1 MKIID
6 YYILKTYLQKLISIF
21 IILMLIFIVQTFW
34 LFIDEF
40 AGKGLDFDIIAKFL
54 MYYSPKLIPLVLP
67 LSVLLSSIMT
77 YGEFAENYEFAAMKS
92 SGISL
97 SRALRTLVIFHFFL
111 GIGSFFF
118 SNYVVP
124 YGELKYYNLR
134 RNLGK
139 LKPALAITEG
149 IFNDFG
155 QMNIKV
161 KKKSGPNNR
170 ILTDVIIHEKTPD
183 QKNRIVIKSTSGE
196 LNGATDDKQI
206 QLILYDGYRYEEI
219 YSKKRVKDKNFPHAK
234 VYFEK
239 YIMNIDLSMFNNV
252 DLNEEKFT
260 STYRMQNV
268 NELEGSIDSLQIKMD
283 DQKIDYAENFSTKN
297 SMFRLPETEDAIL
310 KDPIFRKAIEL
321 TIELQKNSA
330 LILRDSLDV
339 GLNKANYFVKNLLNY
354 NIINKLDS
362 NLVGSSKIKKISEI
376 DYLLNDD
383 HNFKSTFNN
392 PLSFTEKGGFTLEKQ
407 EQILSSARISV
418 GNILKNLDINKRR
431 FFVFQKLINLH
442 KTSLNEKYTLGFGI
456 FFLFVVGATLGSII
470 RKGGL
475 GLPIVFSVLIFLTYH
490 YIGLF
495 GKNAAE
501 DSTISPLIGSW
512 MSTVIIAF
520 VAYFMLKKA
529 TSDRN
534 IFTFENSFSL
544 VKTFSDKIK
553 KSFFKK

>member
-1 MKIID
+1 M
-6 YYILKTYLQKLISIF
+6 
-21 IILMLIFIVQTFW
+21 
-34 LFIDEF
+34 
-40 AGKGLDFDIIAKFL
+40 
-54 MYYSPKLIPLVLP
+54 
-67 LSVLLSSIMT
+67 
-77 YGEFAENYEFAAMKS
+77 
-92 SGISL
+92 
-97 SRALRTLVIFHFFL
+97 
-111 GIGSFFF
+111 
-118 SNYVVP
+118 
-124 YGELKYYNLR
+124 R

-310 KDPIFRKAIEL
+310 KDQF
-321 TIELQKNSA
+321 
-330 LILRDSLDV
+330 
-339 GLNKANYFVKNLLNY
+339 
-354 NIINKLDS
+354 
-362 NLVGSSKIKKISEI
+362 
-376 DYLLNDD
+376 
-383 HNFKSTFNN
+383 
-392 PLSFTEKGGFTLEKQ
+392 LEK
-407 EQILSSARISV
+407 L
-418 GNILKNLDINKRR
+418 
-431 FFVFQKLINLH
+431 
-442 KTSLNEKYTLGFGI
+442 
-456 FFLFVVGATLGSII
+456 
-470 RKGGL
+470 
-475 GLPIVFSVLIFLTYH
+475 
-490 YIGLF
+490 
-495 GKNAAE
+495 
-501 DSTISPLIGSW
+501 
-512 MSTVIIAF
+512 
-520 VAYFMLKKA
+520 
-529 TSDRN
+529 
-534 IFTFENSFSL
+534 
-544 VKTFSDKIK
+544 
-553 KSFFKK
+553 

>member
-1 MKIID
+1 
-6 YYILKTYLQKLISIF
+6 
-21 IILMLIFIVQTFW
+21 MLIFIVQTFW

-40 AGKGLDFDIIAKFL
+40 AGKGLDFEIIAKFL

-97 SRALRTLVIFHFFL
+97 SRALKTLIIFHFFL

-118 SNYVVP
+118 SNYIVP

-161 KKKSGPNNR
+161 KKKSGPNDR

-183 QKNRIVIKSTSGE
+183 QKNRIVIKSVSGE

-219 YSKKRVKDKNFPHAK
+219 YSNTIIKDKNFPHAK
-234 VYFEK
+234 VFFEK
-239 YIMNIDLSMFNNV
+239 YIMNIDLSKFNNI

-268 NELEGSIDSLQIKMD
+268 KELEESIDSLQIKMD
-283 DQKIDYAENFSTKN
+283 DQKIDYSENFSTTN
-297 SMFRLPETEDAIL
+297 SMFRLPETKDRIL
-310 KDPIFRKAIEL
+310 KDSIFKKAVEL
-321 TIELQKNSA
+321 TIVLQKNSA

-339 GLNKANYFVKNLLNY
+339 GLNTANYLIENLLYY

-362 NLVGSSKIKKISEI
+362 NLVGDSQIKNISDI

-383 HNFKSTFNN
+383 HNFKIKLND
-392 PLSFTEKGGFTLEKQ
+392 PLSFTEKGPLILEKQ
-407 EQILSSARISV
+407 EQVLSSARISV
-418 GNILKNLDINKRR
+418 GNILKNLDNNKKR
-431 FFVFQKLINLH
+431 FFAFQKLINLH
-442 KTSLNEKYTLGFGI
+442 KTSFNEKYTLGFGI
-456 FFLFVVGATLGSII
+456 FFLFIVGATLGSII

-501 DSTISPLIGSW
+501 DSTISPMIGSW
-512 MSTVIIAF
+512 MSTVIIAL
-520 VAYFMLKKA
+520 VSYFMLKKA

-534 IFTFENSFSL
+534 IFTFDNSFGL
-544 VKTFSDKIK
+544 IKTFSYNLKTLFLKNDKRNK
-553 KSFFKK
+553 T